1 MTQPMMTLAQAA
13 TALQGQTSAPDV
25 SFNRVNTDS
34 RAVEPGDLFIA
45 LKGERFDAHD
55 FVKQALADGAAAALV
70 NQGYQGEPGQPLIR
84 VADTHAALGQLAA
97 FWRQQFSLPVAGITG
112 SNGKTSVKEMVA
124 AILNA
129 AVGEDQVLAT
139 RGNLNNDIG
148 MPLTLLR
155 LRAQHRYVVLEM
167 GMNHLGEIAYLSRL
181 AQPNV
186 TVINNA
192 QAAHLEG
199 LGDVATVARAKGE
212 IFEGLPADGIA
223 VINADDAHAA
233 MWRQL
238 AGERKRIEF
247 GLQTGDVCCDFTL
260 GVYGSELTLHTPI
273 GSAPLSLQVPG
284 LHNVRNALAATAV
297 TLAMGIDLDE
307 VIRGLAAFAGVKGR
321 LQRKAGLAGA
331 TIIDDTYNANPDSVA
346 AALNV
351 LSAQPGKKWLVL
363 GDMGELGDSAAAQHY
378 DIGNLARKRG
388 LDHVFCMGENS
399 QQAVA
404 AFGAGAK
411 HYASLDVLLSDLQ
424 AQIGKGVTVLV
435 KGSRFM
441 RMERVVQAL
450 TAESGK

>member
-25 SFNRVNTDS
+25 SFDRVNTDS

-260 GVYGSELTLHTPI
+260 GVYGSELTLAHT
-273 GSAPLSLQVPG
+273 
-284 LHNVRNALAATAV
+284 
-297 TLAMGIDLDE
+297 D
-307 VIRGLAAFAGVKGR
+307 R
-321 LQRKAGLAGA
+321 LGA
-331 TIIDDTYNANPDSVA
+331 TEPA
-346 AALNV
+346 
-351 LSAQPGKKWLVL
+351 
-363 GDMGELGDSAAAQHY
+363 
-378 DIGNLARKRG
+378 
-388 LDHVFCMGENS
+388 
-399 QQAVA
+399 
-404 AFGAGAK
+404 GAGA
-411 HYASLDVLLSDLQ
+411 
-424 AQIGKGVTVLV
+424 AQCAQRAGGY
-435 KGSRFM
+435 G
-441 RMERVVQAL
+441 
-450 TAESGK
+450 G

>member
-1 MTQPMMTLAQAA
+1 MNQPMMTLAQAA
-13 TALQGQTSAPDV
+13 TALQGETSAPDV
-25 SFNRVNTDS
+25 SFDRVNTDS

-55 FVKQALADGAAAALV
+55 FVQQALADGAAAALV

-155 LRAQHRYVVLEM
+155 LRAQHRYAVLEM
-167 GMNHLGEIAYLSRL
+167 GMNHLGEIAYLSKL

-199 LGDVATVARAKGE
+199 LGDVTTVARAKGE

-297 TLAMGIDLDE
+297 VLAMGVDLAE
-307 VIRGLAAFAGVKGR
+307 VVKGLSNFAGVKGR
-321 LQRKAGLAGA
+321 LQRKPGQLGS
-331 TIIDDTYNANPDSVA
+331 TVIDDTYNANPDSVA

-351 LSAQPGKKWLVL
+351 LSAQLGKKWLVL
-363 GDMGELGDSAAAQHY
+363 GDMGELGDTAAAQHY

-388 LDHVFCMGENS
+388 VDQVFCLGDNS

-404 AFGAGAK
+404 AFGAGAR
-411 HYASLDVLLSDLQ
+411 HYGSLDMLLSDLQ
-424 AQIGKGVTVLV
+424 AQIGKNVTVLV

-450 TAESGK
+450 TAEGGK